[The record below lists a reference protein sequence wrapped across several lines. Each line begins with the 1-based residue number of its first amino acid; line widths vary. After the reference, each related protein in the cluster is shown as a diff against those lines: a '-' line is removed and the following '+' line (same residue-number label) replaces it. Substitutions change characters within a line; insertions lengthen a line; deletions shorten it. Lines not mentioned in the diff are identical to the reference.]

1 MGTDFLY
8 LDFKT
13 DSWQFGDVVTRDSD
27 HNPVMLIPENT
38 AIVRIDDK
46 DMGCEHTNF
55 IVLGG
60 SHADGVMVDW
70 HFGVSVTHEQ
80 ERLKL
85 DLGYSNAAWNLPI
98 ARMMHEACV
107 IRNSKKEWRMLV
119 IGGKVGMSASS
130 CSPTTSVISLDL
142 KFVLSPWLAEKL
154 GQYDKVEWEGCA
166 NMQTARANFSH
177 LVVDN
182 LVFVFGG
189 VSGNGKR
196 AESHCPVLSSPVVE
210 RYDPITNKW

>member
-1 MGTDFLY
+1 MAVFKQLRPLDVFAVLMGTDFLY
-8 LDFKT
+8 MDFRT
-13 DSWQFGDVVTRDSD
+13 ESWQFGDVVTRDTD

-46 DMGCEHTNF
+46 DVGCEHTNF

-60 SHADGVMVDW
+60 SHADGVMVNW
-70 HFGVSVTHEQ
+70 HFGVDCVFEQ
-80 ERLKL
+80 DRLKL
-85 DLGYSNAAWNLPI
+85 DASYSNADWNLPM

-107 IRNSKKEWRMLV
+107 VRNSKQEWRMLV
-119 IGGKVGMSASS
+119 IGGKVGTSASS
-130 CSPTTSVISLDL
+130 CSPVNSVIGLDL
-142 KFVLSPWLAEKL
+142 IFVLSPWLAEKYGRL
-154 GQYDKVEWEGCA
+154 DEKPEWQACA

-189 VSGNGKR
+189 VSGNG
-196 AESHCPVLSSPVVE
+196 
-210 RYDPITNKW
+210 